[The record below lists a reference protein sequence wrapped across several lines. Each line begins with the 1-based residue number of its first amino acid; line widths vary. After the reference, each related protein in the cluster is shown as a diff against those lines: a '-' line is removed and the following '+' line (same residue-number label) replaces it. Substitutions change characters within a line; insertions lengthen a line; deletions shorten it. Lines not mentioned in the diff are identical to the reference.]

1 MSNNNESTNDLH
13 DKIIDKI
20 LELKGLLF
28 IHNVDNDEKY
38 TKIISQLNNLHVD
51 FTLIKES
58 QNK

>member
-13 DKIIDKI
+13 DKIINKI

-28 IHNVDNDEKY
+28 IHNIDNDEKY